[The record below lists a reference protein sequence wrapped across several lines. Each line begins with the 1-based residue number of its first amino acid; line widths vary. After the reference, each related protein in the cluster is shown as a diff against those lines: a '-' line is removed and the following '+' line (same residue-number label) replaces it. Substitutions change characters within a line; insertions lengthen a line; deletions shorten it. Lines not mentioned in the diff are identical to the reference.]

1 MAPPDGGGTAPALC
15 HDLRDGEESSRT
27 EVVVSIPSLIF
38 KPQVFMSL
46 SPVWINYL
54 SINIY

>member
-38 KPQVFMSL
+38 KPQVFISL
-46 SPVWINYL
+46 SRLDQLL